1 MHNNL
6 NWEKSGL
13 TWYLCCGSSRALLNK
28 ALLHFLCLPVCFV
41 CWLVLKVVRKEAL
54 NTIRWAQVPKWIEI
68 SWYVCSRHIPILLC
82 IFLRLRETAQVLFD
96 FSYIWSFSLDS
107 YKLWDFQL
115 TWRPH
120 QITEVNSIFSRC
132 NQHKS

>member
-82 IFLRLRETAQVLFD
+82 IFL
-96 FSYIWSFSLDS
+96 IWSGLFLSFLVLLSRFIQAVRFSTHMKTTSD
-107 YKLWDFQL
+107 Y
-115 TWRPH
+115 RG
-120 QITEVNSIFSRC
+120 E
-132 NQHKS
+132 QHFFTVQST